1 MKKNLLLIMAAS
13 VTAIMML
20 GSTKAQIAMNQSSDI
35 NSGFS
40 YENNADNNK
49 SILAADV
56 NSHVL
61 KDFKKRFSAS
71 ISARWYETDKVFTVR
86 FSADSIETMV
96 GYGKHGNWLYTIK
109 RYNEKLLPTDV
120 RAIVRSTYYDYT
132 FSHIDEVN
140 VPQQENTIYILLLR
154 NNKDFKLVRVC
165 NYEMEVI
172 KDYHE

>member
-1 MKKNLLLIMAAS
+1 MKKNLLLIMATS

-20 GSTKAQIAMNQSSDI
+20 GSTKAQIAMNQPSDI

-49 SILAADV
+49 TILAADV

-71 ISARWYETDKVFTVR
+71 TNASWYETDKVFTVR

-96 GYGKHGNWLYTIK
+96 GYGKHANWLYTIK
-109 RYNEKLLPTDV
+109 RYNEKLLPT
-120 RAIVRSTYYDYT
+120 
-132 FSHIDEVN
+132 
-140 VPQQENTIYILLLR
+140 
-154 NNKDFKLVRVC
+154 
-165 NYEMEVI
+165 
-172 KDYHE
+172 